1 MKKEEIL
8 LKILME
14 REDSYVSGEELAGRL
29 SVSRTAVWK
38 GVEALRAAGY
48 RIDSVTNR
56 GYRLSSG
63 SDVLSA
69 AGIEKHL
76 KTKGLRLRVL
86 PFVTS
91 TNTLLKAEAA
101 EGAPEGAVLVAGEQ
115 TEGRG
120 RMGRSFFSPPGSGLY
135 LSLLLRPQAPA
146 AETAKLTAYAAVA
159 VAEALEEAGGAAE
172 IKWVNDIYMGGRKVS
187 GILTEAALDCERGV
201 TEYAVVGIGVN
212 LYAPEGGFPPELGE
226 IAGAAF
232 GNGSGDG
239 NAETVPALRCRLAA
253 AVIDRFF
260 GFYRSDGPET
270 ARYCYKA
277 YKRRSLVLGRR
288 VLVHAVARPPEEAE
302 AVDIAPDFSLVVRGA
317 DGIIRRVASG
327 EVSVRVADAGL

>member
-1 MKKEEIL
+1 MKKEDIL

-63 SDVLSA
+63 SDVLSV

-76 KTKGLRLRVL
+76 KAEGLRLRVL
-86 PFVTS
+86 PSVTS

-101 EGAPEGAVLVAGEQ
+101 AGAPEGAVLVAGEQ

-135 LSLLLRPQAPA
+135 LSLLLRPQVPA

-159 VAEALEEAGGAAE
+159 VAEALEKAGGAAE

-187 GILTEAALDCERGV
+187 GILTEAALDCERGI

-212 LYAPEGGFPPELGE
+212 LYAPEGGFPPELRE

-232 GNGSGDG
+232 GG
-239 NAETVPALRCRLAA
+239 AETVPALRCRLAA

>member
-1 MKKEEIL
+1 MKKEDVL

-56 GYRLSSG
+56 GYRLSSA

-69 AGIEKHL
+69 AGIGKRL
-76 KTKGLRLRVL
+76 KTEGIRLRVL
-86 PFVTS
+86 PSVTS

-101 EGAPEGAVLVAGEQ
+101 AGAPEGAVLVAGEQ

-135 LSLLLRPQAPA
+135 MSLLLRPQAPA

-212 LYAPEGGFPPELGE
+212 LYAPEGGFPPELRE

-232 GNGSGDG
+232 GSSESGS
-239 NAETVPALRCRLAA
+239 ETAPAMRCRLAA

-288 VLVHAVARPPEEAE
+288 VMVHAVARPPEEAE